1 MIDNLNSPISD
12 VAPDLRRIE
21 AIRRRLRISS
31 IAWAPLLGFTRTH
44 YSAMVHGTRRSSDRH
59 QAVLALAE
67 KIHHRYRSMEG
78 HGLGRAEILEK
89 LAKEFGQKGADS
101 A

>member
-12 VAPDLRRIE
+12 VAPNLRRIE
-21 AIRRRLRISS
+21 AIRWRLRFSS

-44 YSAMVHGTRRSSDRH
+44 YSAMVNGARPITDRR

-67 KIHHRYRSMEG
+67 KIHHRYRSLEG

-89 LAKEFGQKGADS
+89 LAREFGN
-101 A
+101 